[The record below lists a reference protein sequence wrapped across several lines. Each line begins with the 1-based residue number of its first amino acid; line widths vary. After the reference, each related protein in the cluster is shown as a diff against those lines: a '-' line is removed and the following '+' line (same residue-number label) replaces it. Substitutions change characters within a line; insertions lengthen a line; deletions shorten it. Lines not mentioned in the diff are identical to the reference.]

1 MIKKNFWR
9 SLIPQNLRASFQK
22 KVSKPVDEKYDLSR
36 FDEQDI
42 ILENE
47 NQIQEFLPDILGQ
60 ALARTWIDRR
70 FLEAF
75 YEQPVEILEKAGVFL
90 PKSISI
96 EFSKDHLSLLFRIF
110 SEHITHQEEF
120 VFHNQDQRLSLV
132 IQLFHVQLQS
142 KEFLIKYELC
152 N

>member
-1 MIKKNFWR
+1 MKKNFWR
-9 SLIPQNLRASFQK
+9 SLLPESLRSSFPK
-22 KVSKPVDEKYDLSR
+22 KTVRPLDEKYDLSR

-96 EFSKDHLSLLFRIF
+96 EFSKEEKERPKVVVFKNSGKDKTRLL
-110 SEHITHQEEF
+110 Q
-120 VFHNQDQRLSLV
+120 LKLV
-132 IQLFHVQLQS
+132 MVAGT
-142 KEFLIKYELC
+142 
-152 N
+152 